1 MTSTYPSTSVAD
13 MKARRLTP
21 LTKIEGKPNLSKLL
35 TVRREL
41 TALARQQDTSHG
53 PLGMIYLTL
62 EPHIYSQ
69 YTPVP
74 YIAPQPPGDSPNY
87 TPNATDNMRRQQDLM
102 WAKIKMEWE
111 NHKNMND
118 ALVSLFL
125 SSIDEG
131 YRTEIQS
138 NLIGIPARTF
148 HDYFA
153 YFLQKYGRV
162 TTIDINRNRNKMTAP
177 WDADSGCE

>member
-1 MTSTYPSTSVAD
+1 MTSTYPSMSAAG
-13 MKARRLTP
+13 MKARRMTP
-21 LTKIEGKPNLSKLL
+21 ITKIEGKPNLSKPLI
-35 TVRREL
+35 VRREL

-53 PLGMIYLTL
+53 PLGMIYLTP

-69 YTPVP
+69 YTLVP
-74 YIAPQPPGDSPNY
+74 YIAPQPPGDTPNY
-87 TPNATDNMRRQQDLM
+87 TPKATDNMRKQQDLM

-125 SSIDEG
+125 TSIDEA
-131 YRTEIQS
+131 YQTKIQS
-138 NLIGIPARTF
+138 NLIDIPARTF

-153 YFLQKYGRV
+153 YFIQKYGRV
-162 TTIDINRNRNKMTAP
+162 TTLDINRNRNEIFIP
-177 WDADSGCE
+177 RECYWNE